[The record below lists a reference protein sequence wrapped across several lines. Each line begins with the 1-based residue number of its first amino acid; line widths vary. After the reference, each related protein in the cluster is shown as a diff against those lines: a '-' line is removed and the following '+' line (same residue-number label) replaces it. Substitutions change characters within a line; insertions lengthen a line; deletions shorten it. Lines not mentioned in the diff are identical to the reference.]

1 MAAKAPLASPTFTGT
16 VVLPSTTSIGNVS
29 STEIGY
35 LDGVTSAVQT
45 QLDAKAPL
53 ASPTFTGTVTLP
65 SGTVTSAMIAD
76 GTIVDGDISA
86 SAAIAQSKVANLTT
100 DLAAKANLSGATF
113 TGAISATDLTLSGNL
128 TVNGTTTNI
137 NSTNLVVEDKNV
149 IIGDVATPSNTTAD
163 GGGITLK
170 GATDKTF
177 TWSNTTAAWTSS
189 EDLNLA
195 SGKVYEIDGTTVL
208 SSTQVLGKA
217 VPSGVIVG
225 TTDSHTLT
233 NKTLT
238 SPTISSIVN
247 TGTLTLPTS
256 TDTLVGRATTDTLTN
271 KTIALGSNTVSGTV
285 AQFNTALTDGDF
297 ATIAGTETLTNK
309 TLTSPSMTSPTV
321 SSGTLTVSSSGI
333 VFTDGTQ
340 TQEGVPSRTT
350 IIQKTAGYTLSDAA
364 ERDELIEMNAAGA
377 VTLTIPLDSTLN
389 FPVGTSIQV
398 LQTGAGQVSVAGAV
412 GVTVNGT
419 PGLKLRTQWS
429 AATLFK
435 RAANTWVVYGDLVS

>member
-1 MAAKAPLASPTFTGT
+1 M
-16 VVLPSTTSIGNVS
+16 
-29 STEIGY
+29 
-35 LDGVTSAVQT
+35 
-45 QLDAKAPL
+45 
-53 ASPTFTGTVTLP
+53 
-65 SGTVTSAMIAD
+65 
-76 GTIVDGDISA
+76 
-86 SAAIAQSKVANLTT
+86 ANLTT

-225 TTDSHTLT
+225 TTDSQTLT

-350 IIQKTAGYTLSDAA
+350 IIQKTAGYTLSAA
-364 ERDELIEMNAAGA
+364 SERDELIEMNAAGA